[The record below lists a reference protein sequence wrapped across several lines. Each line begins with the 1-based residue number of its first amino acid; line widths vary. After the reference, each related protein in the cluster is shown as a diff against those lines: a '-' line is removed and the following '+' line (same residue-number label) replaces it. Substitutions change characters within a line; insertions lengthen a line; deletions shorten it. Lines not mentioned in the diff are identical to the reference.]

1 MSEDDRKQYGPDGA
15 DGGPALTLRVH
26 QNKYLPVSAGRTE
39 MHAIVSVRAQGLG
52 PAAARTA
59 ASEVIVIDCSMS
71 MSWPPTKIAAARR
84 ATATAVGILRDGTR
98 FAIVEGT
105 EHAQIVYPFT
115 GGMAV
120 AGPDTKAAAARV
132 AARLPAIGGT
142 AIGSW
147 LDLARRL
154 HLRQPAAIR
163 HTLLLTDG
171 RNEHDPPGYLDQV
184 LDACAPHFTC
194 DARGIGDGWDAAELK
209 RIARRL
215 HGRADAVL
223 EDSALAA
230 EFEEMVSSSM
240 AKALAGVRIR
250 IRTRSGGRIGFVKQ
264 VHPTRADLTE
274 EGVRPDERTWEWT
287 TRAWGDETREYQVS
301 VLADPR
307 SDPMGEDVEL
317 AAVELVVE
325 GDTALPLPEPE
336 SVLVQWTDDM
346 VLSSRIDPRLAHYD
360 ADSELGHAITAGCDA
375 YEAGDRERARHQW
388 GRAVQL
394 AHQLGSEKML
404 TRLGGLVHILDAAT
418 GEVRIREPIRPLDLN
433 SAIVVS
439 EESVHFVGAERPEPA
454 APPAEDVI
462 CPACLRRAP
471 ATAGFC
477 QQCNA
482 PLSGEPDGG
491 SGAEST
497 EGTDGR
503 GGTGGGTDGA
513 I

>member
-1 MSEDDRKQYGPDGA
+1 MSEDRGRQHGPGGPDGSPG
-15 DGGPALTLRVH
+15 GGPALTLRVH
-26 QNKYLPVSAGRTE
+26 QNKYLPASAGRTE
-39 MHAIVSVRAQGLG
+39 MHAIVSVRAHGLG

-59 ASEVIVIDCSMS
+59 TSEVIVIDCSMS

-105 EHAQIVYPFT
+105 EQAQVVYPFT

-132 AARLPAIGGT
+132 AARLPAVGGT

-154 HLRQPAAIR
+154 HARQPAAIR

-194 DARGIGDGWDAAELK
+194 DARGIGDGWDATELK
-209 RIARRL
+209 RIAHRL

-230 EFEEMVSSSM
+230 EFEEMVSASM

-250 IRTRSGGRIGFVKQ
+250 IRTRAGSRVGLVKQ
-264 VHPTRADLTE
+264 VHPTRADLTD

-287 TRAWGDETREYQVS
+287 TSAWGDETREYQVS
-301 VLADPR
+301 VFADPR
-307 SDPMGEDVEL
+307 RDPMGEDVEL
-317 AAVELVVE
+317 AAVELSVE

-336 SVLVQWTDDM
+336 SVLVQWTDD
-346 VLSSRIDPRLAHYD
+346 VLLSSRIDPRLAHYD

-375 YEAGDRERARHQW
+375 YEAGDRERARRQW

-394 AHQLGSEKML
+394 AHQLDSEKML
-404 TRLGGLVHILDAAT
+404 ARLGGLVHIVDAAT

-433 SAIVVS
+433 SVIVVS
-439 EESVHFVGAERPEPA
+439 EESAPFMGLEGLERPEPA
-454 APPAEDVI
+454 APPAADVL
-462 CPACLRRAP
+462 CPACGRRSP

-482 PLSGEPDGG
+482 PLSGEPGESGQAGG
-491 SGAEST
+491 AV
-497 EGTDGR
+497 
-503 GGTGGGTDGA
+503 
-513 I
+513 

>member
-1 MSEDDRKQYGPDGA
+1 MSEDHRRHDGPRGA
-15 DGGPALTLRVH
+15 EEPPALTLRVH
-26 QNKYLPVSAGRTE
+26 QNKYLPASAGRTE
-39 MHAIVSVRAQGLG
+39 MHAIVSVRARGLG

-84 ATATAVGILRDGTR
+84 ATATAVGVLRDGTR

-105 EHAQIVYPFT
+105 EQAQVVYPFT

-154 HLRQPAAIR
+154 HVRQPAAIR

-171 RNEHDPPGYLDQV
+171 RNEHDPPGYLDRV

-194 DARGIGDGWDAAELK
+194 DARGIGDGWDATELK
-209 RIARRL
+209 EIVRRL

-230 EFEEMVSSSM
+230 EFEEMVSASM

-250 IRTRSGGRIGFVKQ
+250 IRTRAGGRVGFVKQ
-264 VHPTRADLTE
+264 VHPTRVDLTD
-274 EGVRPDERTWEWT
+274 EGVRPDERTWEWSGK
-287 TRAWGDETREYQVS
+287 AWGDEIREYQVC
-301 VLADPR
+301 VVADPR
-307 SDPMGEDVEL
+307 GDPTGEDVEL
-317 AAVELVVE
+317 AAVDLTVE
-325 GDTALPLPEPE
+325 GDTALRPPEPE
-336 SVLVQWTDDM
+336 SVLVQWTDDV

-360 ADSELGHAITAGCDA
+360 ADSELGHTITAGCDA
-375 YEAGDRERARHQW
+375 YEAGDQDGARRLW

-404 TRLGGLVHILDAAT
+404 ARLSGLVHIADAAT

-433 SAIVVS
+433 SAIIVS
-439 EESVHFVGAERPEPA
+439 EESVRFAGPERPEPA
-454 APPAEDVI
+454 APPAADVI
-462 CPACLRRAP
+462 CPACGRRSP

-477 QQCNA
+477 QQCDA
-482 PLSGEPDGG
+482 PLRAEPGG
-491 SGAEST
+491 AG
-497 EGTDGR
+497 
-503 GGTGGGTDGA
+503 
-513 I
+513 